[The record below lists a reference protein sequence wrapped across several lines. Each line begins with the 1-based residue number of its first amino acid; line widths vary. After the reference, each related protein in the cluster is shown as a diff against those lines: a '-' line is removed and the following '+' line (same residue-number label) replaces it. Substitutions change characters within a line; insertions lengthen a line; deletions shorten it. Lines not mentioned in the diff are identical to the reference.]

1 MQRYSLTK
9 SGVCDCMVKDD
20 NGDWV
25 KYADISCEH
34 KNIIVKRIETHFGVI
49 GGKDNDI
56 ITYSSQPAAREIEA
70 VYCND
75 CGKDLSDLTIIASTT
90 LKL

>member
-1 MQRYSLTK
+1 M
-9 SGVCDCMVKDD
+9 
-20 NGDWV
+20 NH
-25 KYADISCEH
+25 KYTDVLCEH

-49 GGKDNDI
+49 GGKDNDV
-56 ITYSSQPAAREIEA
+56 ITYSSQPATREIEA